1 MLPFSTNIILCV
13 IEFFSVVL
21 LHVAYALSQYGPEK
35 AALISIGFLPA
46 LLTVLLYR
54 VIRDESIVIRCFY
67 LTMIITSYIISWQL
81 GMLGTLSVIYFAGA
95 LMLALYA
102 KRSLMLEYA
111 IITTLAL
118 LINILVFRDAISLT
132 CPPEIYLV
140 YLLIYVFGMVSFQFL
155 VNGVN
160 DYKAKMEEK
169 NEEAQNALE
178 AKANFL
184 ANMSHEI
191 RTPMNAIYGMAEL
204 LDQKDFEEEE
214 KEYID
219 TIRKSSENLLA
230 IINEILDF
238 SKIDSGKMEIN
249 EEEYHFNSLIHDVL
263 SIIEFRM
270 KNRSV
275 KLIYDIAPDIPRVL
289 IGDEVRIRQILINLL
304 NNAVNFTRKGH
315 VALHVHWEPDI
326 DGNGYLHVDVEDTGI
341 GISEADRNKLFT
353 AFGQID
359 TKKNRNVEGTGLG
372 LIITKRLLNLMGS
385 DISLRSKV
393 GEGSTFSFVLRQQVK
408 DPRPSNY
415 DSNHDRITADN
426 AGYRIT
432 FKAPT
437 ARVMIVDDNKVNL
450 TVASE
455 LMKRFGFEAV
465 MVESGMEAINR
476 VEEHLIE
483 YDIIFMDHM
492 MPVMDGV
499 EATKH
504 IRALGSEY
512 ARHIPIIALTAN
524 AIKGVER
531 TFRDAGMNDYLA
543 KPIHMNQLS
552 AILQKWIPLEKQVP
566 IVNGLEVMPS
576 KGGMQTG
583 QLPILEKDE
592 IIDMLKGINVEDG
605 LRNCGGSKAVYIKV
619 LTTFA
624 SSNLLS
630 SLQEYFKKGDIE
642 NYTVMA
648 HSIKGACRNIGAN
661 DVADQAYELECAGK
675 DEDIDFINKY
685 HQAFCDNYAEVIR
698 IVTKALITQNPR
710 DLHAVR

>member
-1 MLPFSTNIILCV
+1 MLPFKTNIILCV

-21 LHVAYALSQYGPEK
+21 LHVAYALSQDGPEK
-35 AALISIGFLPA
+35 AAFISIGFLPA
-46 LLTVLLYR
+46 LLTILFYR
-54 VIRDESIVIRCFY
+54 LFHKNEKIIVRIFY
-67 LTMIITSYIISWQL
+67 VSMIATSYIISWQL
-81 GMLGTLSVIYFAGA
+81 GLLGTLSIVFLAGA

-102 KRSLMLEYA
+102 DRAIMLEYA
-111 IITTLAL
+111 ILTSAAL
-118 LINILVFRDAISLT
+118 VINVLLLRSQIEIT
-132 CPPEIYLV
+132 CPKEIYLI
-140 YLLIYVFGMVSFQFL
+140 YILIYLFAMVSFLFL

-160 DYKAKMEEK
+160 DYKTQMEEK
-169 NEEAQNALE
+169 NEEARNALE

-204 LDQKDFEEEE
+204 LDERDFEEEE
-214 KEYID
+214 KGYID

-238 SKIDSGKMEIN
+238 SKIDSGKMEIT
-249 EEEYHFNSLIHDVL
+249 EDDYQFNSLIHDVL

-275 KLIYDIAPDIPRVL
+275 KLIYDISPDIPRVL
-289 IGDEVRIRQILINLL
+289 VGDEVRIRQILINLL
-304 NNAVNFTRKGH
+304 NNAVNFTHKGH
-315 VALHVHWEPDI
+315 IKLKIYWEPDL
-326 DGNGYLHVDVEDTGI
+326 DSNGYLHVSVEDTGI
-341 GISEADRNKLFT
+341 GISQRDMNKLFT

-372 LIITKRLLNLMGS
+372 LIITKRLLNLMGG
-385 DISLRSKV
+385 DITVRSKV
-393 GEGSTFSFVLRQQVK
+393 GEGSTFSFVLHQKVH

-415 DSNHDRITADN
+415 DSNHDRVNVDN

-465 MVESGMEAINR
+465 MVESGLEAINR
-476 VEEHLIE
+476 IEEHLVE
-483 YDIIFMDHM
+483 YDLIFMDHM

-499 EATKH
+499 EATRQ
-504 IRALGSEY
+504 IRSLNSQY
-512 ARHIPIIALTAN
+512 AKDIPIVALTAN
-524 AIKGVER
+524 AIKGVEKQ
-531 TFRDAGMNDYLA
+531 FKEAGMNDYLA

-552 AILQKWIPLEKQVP
+552 AILQKWIPFDKQVQ
-566 IVNGLEVMPS
+566 IVNGQEVAPLP
-576 KGGMQTG
+576 GTETG
-583 QLPILEKDE
+583 PFPTGADDLINN
-592 IIDMLKGINVEDG
+592 LKGIDVEDG
-605 LRNCGGSKAVYIKV
+605 LRNCGGNRSVYTKV

-624 SSNLLS
+624 SSNLLA
-630 SLQEYFKKGDIE
+630 SLQEYFEKGDME

-648 HSIKGACRNIGAN
+648 HSMKGACRNIGAN

-675 DEDIDFINKY
+675 DEDVDFINKY
-685 HQAFCDNYAEVIR
+685 HKTFCDNYSKVVKT
-698 IVTKALITQNPR
+698 VTRALIAQNTAKANR
-710 DLHAVR
+710 

>member
-1 MLPFSTNIILCV
+1 MLPFKTNIILCV

-35 AALISIGFLPA
+35 AALTAIGFLPA

-54 VIRDESIVIRCFY
+54 LIKNEKIVVRCFY
-67 LTMIITSYIISWQL
+67 ITMIITSYIISWQL
-81 GMLGTLSVIYFAGA
+81 GLLGTLSVIYLAGA
-95 LMLALYA
+95 LMMALYA
-102 KRSLMLEYA
+102 SRSLMLEYA
-111 IITTLAL
+111 IITVLV
-118 LINILVFRDAISLT
+118 LIFNIIFQRNLITIT
-132 CPPEIYLV
+132 CPPEIYLI
-140 YLLIYVFGMVSFQFL
+140 YLLIYLFAMVSFQFL
-155 VNGVN
+155 VNGVI

-214 KEYID
+214 KGYID

-238 SKIDSGKMEIN
+238 SKIDSGKMEIS

-275 KLIYDIAPDIPRVL
+275 KLIYDISPDIPRVL
-289 IGDEVRIRQILINLL
+289 VGDELRIRQILINLL
-304 NNAVNFTRKGH
+304 NNAVNFTHRGH
-315 VALHVHWEPDI
+315 IALRIHWEPDI
-326 DGNGYLHVDVEDTGI
+326 DGNGYLHVAVEDTGI
-341 GISEADRNKLFT
+341 GISQADMNKLFT

-372 LIITKRLLNLMGS
+372 LVITKRLLNLMGG
-385 DISLRSKV
+385 DIRVNSKV
-393 GEGSTFSFVLRQQVK
+393 GEGSTFSFTLHQIVK

-415 DSNHDRITADN
+415 DSDHDRITADN

-465 MVESGMEAINR
+465 MIESGMEAVNR
-476 VEEHLIE
+476 IEEHLVE
-483 YDIIFMDHM
+483 YDVIFMDHM
-492 MPVMDGV
+492 MPVMDGI
-499 EATKH
+499 EATRK
-504 IRALGSEY
+504 IRSLNTKY
-512 ARHIPIIALTAN
+512 AKEIPIVALTAN

-531 TFRDAGMNDYLA
+531 QFKEAGMNDYLA
-543 KPIHMNQLS
+543 KPIHMNQL
-552 AILQKWIPLEKQVP
+552 ADVLCKWIPLEKQVS
-566 IVNGLEVMPS
+566 IVKGQEVLPS
-576 KGGMQTG
+576 QAVRSDTG
-583 QLPILEKDE
+583 AIPTVDMGDILNL
-592 IIDMLKGINVEDG
+592 LKGINVEDG
-605 LRNCGGSKAVYIKV
+605 LRNCGGSKTVYIKV
-619 LTTFA
+619 LSTFA
-624 SSNLLS
+624 SSNILA
-630 SLQEYFKKGDIE
+630 SLQEYFIKGDLE

-648 HSIKGACRNIGAN
+648 HSLKGACRNIGAN

-675 DEDIDFINKY
+675 DEDVDFINRY
-685 HQAFCDNYAEVIR
+685 HKTFCENYTEVLR
-698 IVTKALITQNPR
+698 TVTKALIAEKNAR
-710 DLHAVR
+710 MGI